1 MEGFLT
7 EQKGAEIY
15 ILNQRLS
22 VAPPVFKTPCLR
34 TAYCSLPLR
43 TALAQPH
50 EPPRGTSPCG
60 SCADATMIER
70 DCDGASWGSSMTFA
84 PRRCRE
90 RCAWC
95 STSDATKSQ
104 RRCRAVAQVHCASP
118 RPPPP
123 THPLLLSIISLSSP
137 RRVRRAHNGGNG
149 RRDGG
154 GRRPDADADADADVR
169 RVRRRRRKTNTPP
182 PPQQP
187 SPSPP
192 SNRRGHR
199 AHCSST
205 AACCRRRH
213 LEPPPPMPTPMRP
226 PLTSLTGVDV
236 VVCNAS
242 R

>member
-1 MEGFLT
+1 MVYRRIYSSSEFSSTYLTSDFLA
-7 EQKGAEIY
+7 G
-15 ILNQRLS
+15 
-22 VAPPVFKTPCLR
+22 PVFETPCLR

-70 DCDGASWGSSMTFA
+70 DCDGASWGSSITFA

-137 RRVRRAHNGGNG
+137 RRVRSSQWGKRPARRG
-149 RRDGG
+149 RSQTGCRCRCRC
-154 GRRPDADADADADVR
+154 RRPPCS
-169 RVRRRRRKTNTPP
+169 PP
-182 PPQQP
+182 PPQDEYAATATTAVAVAAEQP
-187 SPSPP
+187 PWPP
-192 SNRRGHR
+192 RTLLIDRR
-199 AHCSST
+199 
-205 AACCRRRH
+205 
-213 LEPPPPMPTPMRP
+213 LLPPPPP
-226 PLTSLTGVDV
+226 
-236 VVCNAS
+236 
-242 R
+242 

>member
-1 MEGFLT
+1 ML
-7 EQKGAEIY
+7 AIVVY

-22 VAPPVFKTPCLR
+22 VAPPVFETPCLR

-60 SCADATMIER
+60 LCADATMIER
-70 DCDGASWGSSMTFA
+70 DCDGASWGSSIAFA

-95 STSDATKSQ
+95 STSDAIKSQ

-149 RRDGG
+149 RRDAG

-226 PLTSLTGVDV
+226 PLTSPP
-236 VVCNAS
+236 

>member
-1 MEGFLT
+1 MG
-7 EQKGAEIY
+7 
-15 ILNQRLS
+15 
-22 VAPPVFKTPCLR
+22 PVFETPCLR

-149 RRDGG
+149 RRDAG

-226 PLTSLTGVDV
+226 PLTSLTGADV